1 MKKTNKIAAA
11 MAALTIVSALSVSTA
26 SISASASETASI
38 AMELQEEGC
47 EACIPN
53 ERNIIA
59 WEANQMRKK
68 ANTVKEKKI
77 EVKDYELTVTQ
88 MNPAKLG
95 GSYVEPNIPEKSCLD
110 SVCEWILSW
119 F

>member
-53 ERNIIA
+53 EYQRIGWETRQRN
-59 WEANQMRKK
+59 K
-68 ANTVKEKKI
+68 
-77 EVKDYELTVTQ
+77 
-88 MNPAKLG
+88 
-95 GSYVEPNIPEKSCLD
+95 
-110 SVCEWILSW
+110 
-119 F
+119 

>member
-53 ERNIIA
+53 EYQRIGWETRQRNK
-59 WEANQMRKK
+59 QT
-68 ANTVKEKKI
+68 NTTTEKKI
-77 EVKDYELTVTQ
+77 EVKDYELTLSQ
-88 MNPAKLG
+88 MHPAKLG

>member
-53 ERNIIA
+53 EYQRIEWETRQRNK
-59 WEANQMRKK
+59 QT
-68 ANTVKEKKI
+68 NTTTEKKI